1 MGNSIKTL
9 NQSGLSIVATVM
21 VMMIL
26 ALFAAA
32 AVSLIT
38 TAAGTGIQE
47 ERGTQAFYI
56 ADGGMQYTLKKNTY
70 PYYDIYDATPTP
82 LTDRPLGNG
91 SFTGTVPTLTSASRG
106 QRRWR
111 RPGRLRMKSAAGF

>member
-1 MGNSIKTL
+1 MH

-56 ADGGMQYTLKKNTY
+56 AEGGMQYTLKKNTY
-70 PYYDIYDATPTP
+70 PYYAVDIY
-82 LTDRPLGNG
+82 
-91 SFTGTVPTLTSASRG
+91 TS
-106 QRRWR
+106 RRYLR
-111 RPGRLRMKSAAGF
+111 LVIHCHCAYPGFKCNNQ